1 MLVSFYGSAGVGP
14 RALARWGQCAAGAP
28 AWTPGGEIAAAR
40 GFAPVAV
47 GADGAK
53 LFPSRLLDAATLA
66 ANPCAIFPAAKAKA
80 QTLALTTLVAM
91 EMLKA
96 LSAVSLDHSLLRVA
110 PWANP
115 WLLAGVAL
123 PVALH
128 LFLLHAPWLR
138 GLFGLAPLT
147 KAHWITVAKFSL
159 PILLVEELTKAV
171 GREVDR
177 RERERRRAAASN

>member
-1 MLVSFYGSAGVGP
+1 VSRAASRFLVHHV
-14 RALARWGQCAAGAP
+14 AP
-28 AWTPGGEIAAAR
+28 SHAVDATTPC
-40 GFAPVAV
+40 
-47 GADGAK
+47 
-53 LFPSRLLDAATLA
+53 LLDGVPRHRRRDTVFMCFCSTACRLE
-66 ANPCAIFPAAKAKA
+66 
-80 QTLALTTLVAM
+80 LTGRRPRR
-91 EMLKA
+91 LKA

-128 LFLLHAPWLR
+128 MFLLHAPWLR

-147 KAHWITVAKFSL
+147 KANWITVAKFSL

>member
-1 MLVSFYGSAGVGP
+1 
-14 RALARWGQCAAGAP
+14 
-28 AWTPGGEIAAAR
+28 
-40 GFAPVAV
+40 
-47 GADGAK
+47 
-53 LFPSRLLDAATLA
+53 
-66 ANPCAIFPAAKAKA
+66 
-80 QTLALTTLVAM
+80 VAM

-128 LFLLHAPWLR
+128 MFLLHAPWLR

-159 PILLVEELTKAV
+159 PILLVEEATKAV

>member
-1 MLVSFYGSAGVGP
+1 MC
-14 RALARWGQCAAGAP
+14 WGLRCQGASQ
-28 AWTPGGEIAAAR
+28 GD
-40 GFAPVAV
+40 
-47 GADGAK
+47 GADARADDACCDGDV
-53 LFPSRLLDAATLA
+53 SRAASEVERRLHETRRR
-66 ANPCAIFPAAKAKA
+66 
-80 QTLALTTLVAM
+80 
-91 EMLKA
+91 LKA

-128 LFLLHAPWLR
+128 MFLLHAPWLR

-177 RERERRRAAASN
+177 RERERRRAASSN

>member
-1 MLVSFYGSAGVGP
+1 
-14 RALARWGQCAAGAP
+14 
-28 AWTPGGEIAAAR
+28 
-40 GFAPVAV
+40 
-47 GADGAK
+47 
-53 LFPSRLLDAATLA
+53 
-66 ANPCAIFPAAKAKA
+66 
-80 QTLALTTLVAM
+80 M

-96 LSAVSLDHSLLRVA
+96 LSAVSLDHSLATRRSVGE
-110 PWANP
+110 P

-159 PILLVEELTKAV
+159 PILLVEE
-171 GREVDR
+171 
-177 RERERRRAAASN
+177 RRRRWAASTAGVATACGALDWYS